1 MEAMQLDELLVTER
15 DAGPTPQPKRRS
27 VKMKALVPPRAC
39 VSRAATSRGMR
50 TSEHVLAIIASLFLA
65 FVMFSRRL
73 FS

>member
-1 MEAMQLDELLVTER
+1 
-15 DAGPTPQPKRRS
+15 
-27 VKMKALVPPRAC
+27 
-39 VSRAATSRGMR
+39 MR